1 MAGTMNG
8 TPIELGGL
16 DDARDGAFPKLSD
29 EQLAVVARYGEEH
42 AYEAGETLFREGDP
56 AYDFYVVIEGRVAVV
71 DGLGTPRERL
81 VVEHGP
87 GNFIGEYNLL
97 AGAAPLFSAVAREP
111 SRVIA
116 VSADGFR
123 RIIDEE
129 PTLSELILR
138 AFLSRRI
145 RLIDRGVGLELV
157 GSRYSPDTRRLIE
170 FATRNRLPYSWLDL
184 ESDPTAESL
193 LRDFNVEPAETPVVL
208 LGSLVLRNP
217 SNEEL
222 ARALGRPAPRT
233 RPDEVVDLVVVGAG
247 PAGLA
252 AAVYGASEGY
262 TTLCVEDSSVGG
274 QAGTSTRIENYLG
287 FPAGLSGSEL
297 ATRAQLQAE
306 KFEARIVFPCEAVA
320 LDQDDG
326 LHHVRFAAGDD
337 VHARAVII
345 ATGARYRRLELE
357 RLAEFEGVGVYY
369 AATHAEAKM
378 CAGSVV
384 AIVGGG
390 NSAGQAAVFL
400 AGRTRKVYL
409 VIRRGDLSETMSRYL
424 VDQVDRHDRIE
435 LLPRTEVRELLGDD
449 TLQGIVVEDN
459 RDGSRRTLA
468 VRALFAFIGADPHTA
483 WLAGQL
489 ELDPRG
495 FVLTGPDVPV
505 TDAIERLALETS
517 RPGVFAVGDVRSGS
531 VKRVA
536 SAVGEGSMAVR
547 LVYDRLAAA
556 R

>member
-1 MAGTMNG
+1 MAGTMAG
-8 TPIELGGL
+8 TPIELEGL
-16 DDARDGAFPKLSD
+16 DEDRDGAFPKLSD
-29 EQLAVVARYGEEH
+29 GQLAVVARYGEER
-42 AYEAGETLFREGDP
+42 AYEAGAILFGEGDP
-56 AYDFYVVIEGRVAVV
+56 TYDFYVVIEGRVAVV
-71 DGLGTPRERL
+71 DDLGTPRERL

-97 AGAAPLFSAVAREP
+97 AGSAPLFSAVAREP

-116 VSADGFR
+116 VPAEGFR

-138 AFLSRRI
+138 AFLSRRVL
-145 RLIDRGVGLELV
+145 LINRGVGLKLV

-170 FATRNRLPYSWLDL
+170 FVTRNRLPYTWLDL
-184 ESDPTAESL
+184 ERDPTAESL
-193 LRDFNVEPAETPVVL
+193 LRDFKVEPAETPVVL
-208 LGSLVLRNP
+208 IGSLVLRNP

-222 ARALGRPAPRT
+222 ARALGRPAPHA

-262 TTLCVEDSSVGG
+262 TTLCIESSSVGG

-306 KFEARIVFPCEAVA
+306 KFEARIVVPCEAVA
-320 LDQDDG
+320 LEQHDG
-326 LHHVRFAAGDD
+326 LHCLKFAAGDD
-337 VHARAVII
+337 VHGRAVII

-357 RLAEFEGVGVYY
+357 RLEEFEGVGVYY

-378 CAGSVV
+378 CAGDVV

-400 AGRTRKVYL
+400 AERTRKVYL

-424 VDQVDRHDRIE
+424 IDQIDRHDRIE
-435 LLPRTEVRELLGDD
+435 LLPHTEVRELLGDD

-459 RDGSRRTLA
+459 RDGSRRTLD

-483 WLAGQL
+483 WLAGQV
-489 ELDPRG
+489 ELDSRG

-547 LVYDRLAAA
+547 LVYDRLAAG

>member
-345 ATGARYRRLELE
+345 ATGARYRRLELA

>member
-1 MAGTMNG
+1 MNG

-345 ATGARYRRLELE
+345 ATGARYRRLELA